1 MTTTMAKKPTKLLT
15 LAELPVSPVVFI
27 EQEHEYFCGMD
38 KLTGV
43 TTMLNAVL
51 GDKYTDIDP
60 SVLQNAADRGTATHL
75 AIQQYELEGKFTYDS
90 ILDTPYYKHYDAAL
104 ANCHAWQDERTRSLL
119 SSWRTLGAEYLVSNE
134 QDLASKIDL
143 VMQDTGDKSIYL
155 ADIKTSSELDVGR
168 TIWQLS
174 VYAYLFTRQTAY
186 KVSDNVL
193 IIHVRNGV
201 CKPSLHPR
209 KSDAEVEQLIADWRA
224 GVTRAP
230 EQPSVPAELVQ
241 VGAYYAELERA
252 VKEATAKRDE
262 FRERMM
268 QLMTEA
274 GVDIV
279 KTDDFTCSLVAATER
294 KGFDYKRMMKE
305 HAELGDLFGE
315 YETTTQVKPSIRI
328 IVK

>member
-1 MTTTMAKKPTKLLT
+1 MTMTMAKKPTKLLT

-51 GDKYTDIDP
+51 GNKYTDIDP
-60 SVLQNAADRGTATHL
+60 NVLRFAADRGTATHI
-75 AIQQYELEGKFTYDS
+75 AIQKYECEGAFGGDV
-90 ILDTPYYKHYDAAL
+90 LHGTPYEEHTPSAL
-104 ANCHAWQDERTRSLL
+104 ANVLEWQRVRWESLL

-143 VMQDTGDKSIYL
+143 VMQDTADKSIYL
-155 ADIKTSSELDVGR
+155 ADIKTSSELDVER

-186 KVSDNVL
+186 KVNDNVL

-230 EQPSVPAELVQ
+230 EQPQVPAELVR

-305 HAELGDLFGE
+305 HAELGELFGE